1 MTTPTFDPSQCKWG
15 TFPTLDKPT
24 VRIGSSNNY
33 CGYLMGVL
41 RCKCGRTE
49 ITVHPLPGPWYF
61 NGVTQTAVKDL
72 QRMFGLYV
80 DGIVGPQTWPVVDYL
95 AVYG

>member
-1 MTTPTFDPSQCKWG
+1 MVTPTFNPSNCQWG
-15 TFPTLDKPT
+15 TYPVVSKAT
-24 VRIGSSNNY
+24 VSIGSYNNT

-49 ITVHPLPGPWYF
+49 ITVHANPGPWYF
-61 NGVTQTAVKDL
+61 NGVTMYAVKDL
-72 QRMFGLYV
+72 QRMFGLTV